1 MTKYLLIALLLFTS
15 FAFSQSVEKTE
26 LIGLWN
32 VVNVEST
39 REIKKEEK
47 EMLDM
52 AKKAFMNST
61 FEFESNENF
70 TLNID
75 FIGIGEKLKKVYWNY
90 SSDDSSITIES
101 WNEHDNLMVII
112 VEKKNDT
119 VFFKLRETSLTLEVE
134 K

>member
-1 MTKYLLIALLLFTS
+1 MTKYLFIALLLFTS
-15 FAFSQSVEKTE
+15 FAFSQSIEKND

-39 REIKKEEK
+39 REFKKDEK

-75 FIGIGEKLKKVYWNY
+75 FIGIGEKMKKVHWNY
-90 SSDDSSITIES
+90 SSDDSSVTIES

-112 VEKKNDT
+112 VEKKNDK
-119 VFFKLRETSLTLEVE
+119 VFFKLMETSLILQVE

>member
-75 FIGIGEKLKKVYWNY
+75 FIGIGEKLKKVHWNY

-119 VFFKLRETSLTLEVE
+119 VFFK
-134 K
+134 